1 MAFVKVTYVNP
12 SALERLKMS
21 ARMTIGRN
29 LEVDALALLRNKK
42 DDRVEGDGTT
52 YEMLNFNKDTKNS
65 ASHPRGKM

>member
-1 MAFVKVTYVNP
+1 MTSVEITYVNP

-29 LEVDALALLRNKK
+29 LQVIVLALLRYKV
-42 DDRVEGDGTT
+42 DDYHQEEHT

-65 ASHPRGKM
+65 ANQPRGKM